1 MNNFNDLNYGWTLLA
16 LLIPI
21 IIHFFNRSSGKRVVF
36 SFVDLLPAPTK
47 KTVFQLKL
55 NQYLLLAVRLLLLAL
70 STILLIGLYSNNTIQ
85 AQSRIAIVTDDW
97 RLMAR
102 DTEKNALI
110 QEGFESIYS
119 LEQIISEPFPE
130 PLQQPDASSLSLSQ
144 EAELALNASFFVNSV
159 NTQLAQAYAQL
170 VSYGLIEASNDTQI
184 SVFATNRRSQY
195 DLSNI
200 GLFSSETS
208 SITQH
213 QSDPQALPI
222 TRSKLPDN
230 SAIFDWR
237 LLPLKQ
243 QTENQLPGLGY
254 LKVNL
259 LFSPDELAQQ
269 ISPYLYA
276 AIDAINQNIPQVSL
290 SIGTNTKRIDAT
302 NAEAIDNDNNA
313 QNKRFDKSVE
323 LLIVETTNDS
333 QASKTLDG
341 KLIIHIEELSKPSF
355 PTMLFNDLFAQELA
369 LAENQLATIPQSK
382 IKQASISAFA
392 SSKYDVKQ
400 SSRNNTAINQASI
413 PSWLAALLVGLFI
426 FERILSERR
435 K

>member
-1 MNNFNDLNYGWTLLA
+1 MNNLNDINYGWTLLA

-21 IIHFFNRSSGKRVVF
+21 IIHLFNRSSGKRIVF

-70 STILLIGLYSNNTIQ
+70 SSILLIGLYSNNTIQ
-85 AQSRIAIVTDDW
+85 AQSKIAIVTDDW
-97 RLMAR
+97 RLMAS

-119 LEQIISEPFPE
+119 LEQIISESFPE
-130 PLQQPDASSLSLSQ
+130 ALQQPEDSFLSLSQ
-144 EAELALNASFFVNSV
+144 EAEQALNASFFVNSV

-170 VSYGLIEASNDTQI
+170 VSHGLIEQSDDTQI
-184 SVFATNRRSQY
+184 SVFATNRLSQY
-195 DLSNI
+195 DLSSA
-200 GLFSSETS
+200 GSFSPEIS
-208 SITQH
+208 SLAQ
-213 QSDPQALPI
+213 QKYDPQTFSI
-222 TRSKLPDN
+222 TRSELPNN

-237 LLPLKQ
+237 LLSLKQ
-243 QTENQLPGLGY
+243 QTENELPDLGY

-290 SIGTNTKRIDAT
+290 SIGTNTKSIDAINT
-302 NAEAIDNDNNA
+302 EAIDNDNNSL
-313 QNKRFDKSVE
+313 NKRFDKSVE

-333 QASKTLDG
+333 QITKTPDG
-341 KLIIHIEELSKPSF
+341 KLIVHIEELSKPSF
-355 PTMLFNDLFAQELA
+355 PALLFNDLFKQELA
-369 LAENQLATIPQSK
+369 LAENQLATLPLSK
-382 IKQASISAFA
+382 IKQASLGAFA
-392 SSKYDVKQ
+392 SSKSDVKQ
-400 SSRNNTAINQASI
+400 SSINSKTVKQAPI